1 MIKINQLNKI
11 GELLNSEGPILSV
24 YSVKKDYYLASHVSD
39 GSGTIYYS
47 VELNDFKK
55 YLRSEITLKELYLL
69 SADVLILNKFRDVE
83 TVHTK
88 DDFVD
93 RVQCGEFYFNKFSDD
108 IANLSLAER
117 ILNQN

>member
-1 MIKINQLNKI
+1 MIEVNKLNKK
-11 GELLNSEGPILSV
+11 GELLNSEGPILTV
-24 YSVKKDYYLASHVSD
+24 YENKNDYYLASHVSD
-39 GSGTIYYS
+39 GSGTIFYS
-47 VELNDFKK
+47 VELDNLKK

-88 DDFVD
+88 EDFVN
-93 RVQCGEFYFNKFSDD
+93 RIQCGAKLFREFSDD
-108 IANLSLAER
+108 MANFSLAEK